1 MSEELQEAPRP
12 EPDFRVIVERPNQR
26 IDVTH
31 AVQDVYDI
39 AINSMDFGSGFLST
53 EEVGNLR
60 ELGNA
65 IGAQRFDYQHD
76 KCLRCGHDHKRHDVS
91 MSPKCWGEPTAPYS
105 GCTCSG
111 FVRPIGHDA

>member
-1 MSEELQEAPRP
+1 MSDELREPPRP
-12 EPDFRVIVERPNQR
+12 EPDFRVVVERKNER

-60 ELGNA
+60 ALGKA
-65 IGAQRFDYQHD
+65 IGAERFDYQHD
-76 KCLRCGHDHKRHDVS
+76 RCLRCGHENERHSITRQQSCWEPGCSCNAFVS
-91 MSPKCWGEPTAPYS
+91 PTT
-105 GCTCSG
+105 GD
-111 FVRPIGHDA
+111 DA